1 MTTAP
6 LSPEVADG
14 STSHALV
21 AGVVS
26 GLVGFTSSFAVVL
39 AGLRAVGADSTQAT
53 SGLTVLCLAMGLGCV
68 VFSLRT
74 RMPIT
79 MAWSTPGAALLA
91 ATATPAGGWPAAVG
105 AFVVTGL
112 LLALLALV
120 RPLARLVA
128 AIPDELAAAML
139 AGVLLVLC
147 VAPFRALA
155 ADPAVI
161 APVILAWLV
170 GFVLIRRWAVPI
182 ALAVALVVM
191 LVGGTLSDVG
201 AGDLAPV
208 LDVTAPVLD
217 AGALVAIAIPL
228 VVVTTTSQNVPGV
241 AVLRSFG
248 YEPDPRPPLVYA
260 GLASAA
266 TAPLGGHGINLAA
279 ISAALAAGPEA
290 GPDPHRRWLAGVSC
304 GATYLLCGALTPFV
318 VAVAGGAPAG
328 LLETI
333 AGLALLG
340 TLAASAASAFGP
352 SGHRE
357 AAALTFVVA
366 ASGVTIAG
374 VGGAFWGLVAGGA
387 LHVILRRRDKDV
399 APRS

>member
-1 MTTAP
+1 MTAAP
-6 LSPEVADG
+6 PSPAGTGDA
-14 STSHALV
+14 TSHAVV

-39 AGLRAVGADSTQAT
+39 AGLHAVGADASQAT
-53 SGLTVLCLAMGLGCV
+53 SGLTVLALAMGLGCV
-68 VFSLRT
+68 IFSLRT

-91 ATATPAGGWPAAVG
+91 ASAAPAGRWPAAVG

-112 LLALLALV
+112 LLAILALV

-155 ADPAVI
+155 DDPAVI
-161 APVILAWLV
+161 APVIFAWAA
-170 GFVLIRRWAVPI
+170 GFVLLRRWAVPI
-182 ALAVALVVM
+182 ALVVALVVM
-191 LVGGTLSDVG
+191 LIEGSLAGLG
-201 AGDLAPV
+201 PGDLVPV
-208 LDVTAPVLD
+208 LDVTTPVLD
-217 AGALVAIAIPL
+217 PGALVAIAIPL
-228 VVVTTTSQNVPGV
+228 VVVTTTSQNVPGI

-248 YEPDPRPPLVYA
+248 YEPDPRPPLLYA

-290 GPDPHRRWLAGVSC
+290 GPDPSRRWLAGVSC
-304 GATYLLCGALTPFV
+304 GVTYLTCGVLTPLV
-318 VAVAGGAPAG
+318 VAVASGAPAG

-340 TLAASAASAFGP
+340 TLAAAAASAFGP
-352 SGHRE
+352 AGHRE

-374 VGGAFWGLVAGGA
+374 IGGAFWGLVAGGA
-387 LHVILRRRDKDV
+387 LLVALRLRAHRE
-399 APRS
+399 APRT

>member
-1 MTTAP
+1 MTAAP
-6 LSPEVADG
+6 PSPEVADG

-39 AGLRAVGADSTQAT
+39 AGLRAVAADSTQAT

-266 TAPLGGHGINLAA
+266 TA
-279 ISAALAAGPEA
+279 
-290 GPDPHRRWLAGVSC
+290 
-304 GATYLLCGALTPFV
+304 
-318 VAVAGGAPAG
+318 
-328 LLETI
+328 
-333 AGLALLG
+333 LLG

-352 SGHRE
+352 SFHRE

>member
-1 MTTAP
+1 
-6 LSPEVADG
+6 
-14 STSHALV
+14 V

-39 AGLRAVGADSTQAT
+39 AGLHAVGADASQAT
-53 SGLTVLCLAMGLGCV
+53 SGLTVLALAMGLGCV
-68 VFSLRT
+68 IFSLRT

-79 MAWSTPGAALLA
+79 LAWSTPGAALLA
-91 ATATPAGGWPAAVG
+91 ASAAPAGGWPAAVG

-155 ADPAVI
+155 DDPAVI
-161 APVILAWLV
+161 APVILAWAAGLV
-170 GFVLIRRWAVPI
+170 LLRRWAVPI

-191 LVGGTLSDVG
+191 LVEGSLAGLG
-201 AGDLAPV
+201 PGDLMPV
-208 LDVTAPVLD
+208 LDATAPVLD
-217 AGALVAIAIPL
+217 PGALVAIAIPL
-228 VVVTTTSQNVPGV
+228 VVVTTTSQNVPGI

-248 YEPDPRPPLVYA
+248 YAPDPRPPLVYA

-290 GPDPHRRWLAGVSC
+290 GPDPGRRWLAGVSC
-304 GATYLLCGALTPFV
+304 GVTYLTCGVLTPLV
-318 VAVAGGAPAG
+318 VAVASGAPAG

-340 TLAASAASAFGP
+340 TLAAAAASAFGP
-352 SGHRE
+352 AGHRE

-374 VGGAFWGLVAGGA
+374 IGGAFWGLVAGGA
-387 LHVILRRRDKDV
+387 LLVALRLRAHRE
-399 APRS
+399 APRT

>member
-1 MTTAP
+1 M
-6 LSPEVADG
+6 
-14 STSHALV
+14 

-39 AGLRAVGADSTQAT
+39 AGLHAVGADASQAT
-53 SGLTVLCLAMGLGCV
+53 SGLTVLALAMGLGCV
-68 VFSLRT
+68 IFSLRT

-79 MAWSTPGAALLA
+79 LAWSTPGAALLA
-91 ATATPAGGWPAAVG
+91 ASAAPAGGWPAAVG
-105 AFVVTGL
+105 TFVVTGL

-155 ADPAVI
+155 DDPAVI
-161 APVILAWLV
+161 APVILAWAAGLV
-170 GFVLIRRWAVPI
+170 LLRRWAVPI

-191 LVGGTLSDVG
+191 LVEGSLAGLG
-201 AGDLAPV
+201 PGDLM
-208 LDVTAPVLD
+208 PVLD
-217 AGALVAIAIPL
+217 ATAPILDPGALVAIAIPL
-228 VVVTTTSQNVPGV
+228 VVVTTTSQNVPGI

-248 YEPDPRPPLVYA
+248 YAPDPRPPLVYA

-290 GPDPHRRWLAGVSC
+290 GPDPGRRWLAGVSC
-304 GATYLLCGALTPFV
+304 GVTYLTCGVLTPLV
-318 VAVAGGAPAG
+318 VAVASGAPAG

-340 TLAASAASAFGP
+340 TLAAAAASAFGP
-352 SGHRE
+352 AGHRE

-374 VGGAFWGLVAGGA
+374 IGGAFWGLVAGGA
-387 LHVILRRRDKDV
+387 LLVALRLRAHRE
-399 APRS
+399 APRT